1 MKRIVYSLVFIALC
15 NTLTAQSDTLKL
27 SLNQAIQIGLANR
40 FDVKA
45 NDITIAIAENTL
57 VKSKKELFPDISAGG
72 KLTYSGQLQPSII
85 PAGYLGFTEPEKVII
100 GMKNNTAFALD
111 LNYTVFSPG
120 LYTNIKV
127 SSNNFELEKERNVAS
142 KISCK
147 IEIAE
152 AYENVLLKSLQL
164 AIARNNE
171 NRYKNYYEL
180 VQGTYNNGALLESD
194 LLLAD
199 LDYKNAKANTEKQNQ
214 NYLLSLQNLK
224 YRINVADQSIVIITD
239 SLQISS
245 SDVNEALLSKSGSN
259 RTEIKQL
266 QIEQQGYELQLKKAK
281 QYYLPSVSLFA
292 NYTDLFQGNR
302 FEYSENFNW
311 APVNYVGLKISVPLT
326 SSIKNNNNVKEC
338 RFKVTQNDLLQK
350 QKAADVQYQILD
362 AVTKLN
368 NAKQNLTVSQN
379 NYTLSQ
385 KVYDLKQQQYNGGS
399 FSYVNL
405 LDTEKS
411 LNNAEQEYITSV
423 YNYLIANIYYK
434 NAFGDF

>member
-1 MKRIVYSLVFIALC
+1 MKRIVYSLVFIAFC

-27 SLNQAIQIGLANR
+27 SLNQAIQYGIDNR
-40 FDVKA
+40 LDIKA
-45 NDITIAIAENTL
+45 NDITIAIAENTV
-57 VKSKKELFPDISAGG
+57 VKSKKELIPDISANG
-72 KLTYSGQLQPSII
+72 KLTYYGQLQPSII
-85 PAGYLGFTEPEKVII
+85 PAGYLGFTEPEKITI

-111 LNYTVFSPG
+111 LNYAVFSPG
-120 LYTNIKV
+120 LYTNIKI
-127 SSNNFELEKERNVAS
+127 SSNNLALEKERNVAS
-142 KISCK
+142 KINSK

-164 AIARNNE
+164 AIAGNNE

-199 LDYKNAKANTEKQNQ
+199 LDYKNAKANTEKQKQ

-266 QIEQQGYELQLKKAK
+266 QIEQQGYELQLKKAI

-311 APVNYVGLKISVPLT
+311 APVNYVGLRITVPLT
-326 SSIKNNNNVKEC
+326 SSIKNNNTVKEC

-423 YNYLIANIYYK
+423 YNYLIAKIYYK
-434 NAFGDF
+434 NTFGDY